1 MSAPAAV
8 NPAAVNPAVPRLHE
22 TDQIPDF
29 VASSDAFRDAFLR
42 RVEVT
47 IAKRVE
53 DCSRLELQTAL
64 AYAVRD
70 AQVERWIATS
80 RRIQD
85 RNPKRVYYI
94 SLEFLMGRALGNAL
108 INLGIDESATEA
120 MRSLGLGLEELLDEE
135 LDAGLGNGGLGRLA
149 ACFLDSMATLD
160 YPGFGCGIRYDYG
173 IFKQKIVDGAQVEE
187 PDPWLRMG
195 NPWEIQ
201 RTDRQQ
207 TIKFYGRVQAYR
219 DNRDAS
225 GKTWFSWTETEDVLA
240 MPFDTPVPGYGT
252 TTVNT
257 LRLWSARALHD
268 FNLGDFNRGDYIN
281 ANLTSALTENITKV
295 LYPNDNNY
303 EGKELRLKQQYF
315 VCAATLADLIAD
327 FKAAGN
333 SISELPDK
341 IVIQLNDTHPAI
353 AIPELLRILVDQ
365 EGLGWEEAWSLVTRV
380 FAYTNHTLLAEA
392 LEKWPVALFERL
404 LPRHLQL
411 IYEINRHFLRQVA
424 NRWPGDDAKLQ
435 NMSLIEEGPER
446 KVRMAYLAIVGSFS
460 VNGVAALHTELLKS
474 GLVNDFFLLT
484 PAKFN
489 NKTNGIT
496 PRRWL
501 RACNPGLSSL
511 IDGTIGRGW
520 TTDLD
525 ELRGLGSHADDAAFG
540 EQWRAVKAANKQEL
554 RRYVEATTG
563 ERIDP
568 LSMFDVQIKRLHEY
582 KRQLLNLLH
591 CVALYQQLKDDPSSD
606 RVPRTVLF
614 GAKAAP
620 GYAVAKLI
628 IRFANAVGRAVNK
641 DPQVNDQ
648 LKVLFLPNYNVSLA
662 ELLVPAADLSQQIST
677 AGKEASGTGNMKFAL
692 NGALTIGTLDGANV
706 EIRDCVGDD
715 NIYIFGLTVNDV
727 AALREKGYD
736 PRAYLGSDSPLARAL
751 DLVRSGFF
759 SPGDPSAFVP
769 LIELI
774 VDHGDEYFLA
784 ADFDSY
790 AAAQLHAEADY
801 RNPRLWTSKAV
812 RNVAAM
818 GMFSSDRTI
827 REYASQ
833 IWNIDPLR

>member
-8 NPAAVNPAVPRLHE
+8 TTAVTTAVRVDDP
-22 TDQIPDF
+22 TDPVPSFIASPDT
-29 VASSDAFRDAFLR
+29 FRDAFLR

-47 IAKRVE
+47 IAKHID
-53 DCSRLELQTAL
+53 DCRRHDLQVAL

-70 AQVERWIATS
+70 AQVDRWIATS
-80 RRIQD
+80 RRIQE

-108 INLGIDESATEA
+108 INLGIHDSAETA
-120 MRSLGLGLEELLDEE
+120 LRGLGLDLEELLDEE

-173 IFKQKIVDGAQVEE
+173 IFKQRIVDGAQVEE
-187 PDPWLRMG
+187 PDPWLRSG

-207 TIKFYGRVQAYR
+207 TIRFFGRVQTYR
-219 DNRDAS
+219 DNRDPA
-225 GKTWFSWTETEDVLA
+225 GKVWYSWTDTEDVLA
-240 MPFDTPVPGYGT
+240 MPYDTPVPGYGT

-268 FNLGDFNRGDYIN
+268 FNLGSFNRGDYIN

-315 VCAATLADLIAD
+315 VCAATIADLLAD

-333 SISELPDK
+333 DIRALADK
-341 IVIQLNDTHPAI
+341 VAIQLNDTHPAI
-353 AIPELLRILVDQ
+353 AIPELLRILVDT
-365 EGLGWEEAWSLVTRV
+365 EGLGWDEAWGIVTRT

-392 LEKWPVALFERL
+392 LEKWPVALFEKL

-411 IYEINRHFLRQVA
+411 IYEINHHFLRQVA
-424 NRWPGDDAKLQ
+424 NRWPGDDAKLR
-435 NMSLIEEGPER
+435 NMSLIEEGTER

-474 GLVNDFFLLT
+474 GLVNDFFQLS

-501 RACNPGLSSL
+501 RACNPGLSAL
-511 IDGTIGRGW
+511 IDSKIGPSW

-525 ELRGLGSHADDAAFG
+525 RLHGLEAYADDAAFSADW
-540 EQWRAVKAANKQEL
+540 QAVKAANKDEL
-554 RRYVEATTG
+554 RRYIESTTG
-563 ERIDP
+563 QRVDP
-568 LSMFDVQIKRLHEY
+568 SSIFDVQIKRLHEY

-591 CVALYQQLKDDPSSD
+591 CVALYQELKDNPSSD

-662 ELLVPAADLSQQIST
+662 ELLIPAADLSQQIST
-677 AGKEASGTGNMKFAL
+677 AGKEASGTGNMKLAL

-706 EIRDCVGDD
+706 EIRDCVGED
-715 NIYIFGLTVNDV
+715 NIYIFGNTVDEI
-727 AALREKGYD
+727 AALRARGYD
-736 PRAYLGSDSPLARAL
+736 PNAYLGAGSPLGRAL

-759 SPGDPSAFVP
+759 SPEDHGAFVP
-769 LIELI
+769 LVELI

-790 AAAQLHAEADY
+790 AAAQRHVETDY
-801 RNPRLWTSKAV
+801 RDGARWTSKAIH
-812 RNVAAM
+812 NVANM

-827 REYASQ
+827 RAYATE
-833 IWNIDPLR
+833 IWGVEPLR

>member
-8 NPAAVNPAVPRLHE
+8 TTAVVRVDDPTDRVPSF
-22 TDQIPDF
+22 I
-29 VASSDAFRDAFLR
+29 ASPEAFRDAFLR

-47 IAKRVE
+47 IAKHID
-53 DCSRLELQTAL
+53 DCSRHDLQVAL

-70 AQVERWIATS
+70 AQVDRWIATT
-80 RRIQD
+80 RRIQE

-108 INLGIDESATEA
+108 INLGINDSADTA
-120 MRSLGLGLEELLDEE
+120 LRSLGLDLEELLDEE

-173 IFKQKIVDGAQVEE
+173 IFKQRIVDGAQVEE
-187 PDPWLRMG
+187 PDPWLRSG
-195 NPWEIQ
+195 NPWEIL
-201 RTDRQQ
+201 RNDRQQ
-207 TIKFYGRVQAYR
+207 TVRFFGRVQTYR
-219 DNRDAS
+219 DNRDPS
-225 GKTWFSWTETEDVLA
+225 GKIWYSWTDTEDVLA
-240 MPFDTPVPGYGT
+240 MPYDTPVPGYGT

-268 FNLGDFNRGDYIN
+268 FNLGSFNRGDYIN

-315 VCAATLADLIAD
+315 VCAATLADLLVD

-333 SISELPDK
+333 DIRDLADK
-341 IVIQLNDTHPAI
+341 VAIQLNDTHPAI
-353 AIPELLRILVDQ
+353 AIPELLRILVDS
-365 EGLGWEEAWSLVTRV
+365 EGLGWDEAWGIVTRT

-392 LEKWPVALFERL
+392 LEKWPVVLFEKL

-411 IYEINRHFLRQVA
+411 IFEINHHFLRQVA
-424 NRWPGDDAKLQ
+424 NRWPGDEAKLR
-435 NMSLIEEGPER
+435 NMSLIEEGTER
-446 KVRMAYLAIVGSFS
+446 KVRMAYLAIIGSFS

-474 GLVNDFFLLT
+474 GLVNDFFQLS

-501 RACNPGLSSL
+501 RACNPGLSAL
-511 IDGTIGRGW
+511 IDSKIGPSW
-520 TTDLD
+520 TADLD
-525 ELRGLGSHADDAAFG
+525 RLRGLEAYAGDAAFCADW
-540 EQWRAVKAANKQEL
+540 QAVKAANKDAL
-554 RRYVEATTG
+554 RRYVESTTG

-568 LSMFDVQIKRLHEY
+568 SSIFDVQIKRLHEY

-591 CVALYQQLKDDPSSD
+591 CVALYQELKENPSSD

-628 IRFANAVGRAVNK
+628 IRFANAVGTAVNQ

-662 ELLVPAADLSQQIST
+662 ELLIPAADLSQQIST

-715 NIYIFGLTVNDV
+715 NIYIFGNTVDEIT
-727 AALREKGYD
+727 ALRARGYD
-736 PRAYLGSDSPLARAL
+736 PNAYLGAGSRLGHAL

-759 SPGDPSAFVP
+759 SPEDHEAFAP
-769 LIELI
+769 LVELI

-790 AAAQLHAEADY
+790 AAAQRHVETDY
-801 RNPRLWTSKAV
+801 RDPALWTSKAI
-812 RNVAAM
+812 RNVANM

-827 REYASQ
+827 RAYATE
-833 IWNIDPLR
+833 IWGIEPLR

>member
-1 MSAPAAV
+1 MSA
-8 NPAAVNPAVPRLHE
+8 PAAVNPAVPRLHE

-29 VASSDAFRDAFLR
+29 IASPDAFRDAFLR

-80 RRIQD
+80 RRIQE

-108 INLGIDESATEA
+108 INLGIDGSATEA
-120 MRSLGLGLEELLDEE
+120 MRSLGLDLEELLDEE

-207 TIKFYGRVQAYR
+207 TIKFYGRVQMYR

-240 MPFDTPVPGYGT
+240 MPYDTPVPGYGT
-252 TTVNT
+252 ATVNT

-315 VCAATLADLIAD
+315 VCAATLADLIGD

-333 SISELPDK
+333 SISELSDK
-341 IVIQLNDTHPAI
+341 VVIQLNDTHPAI

-365 EGLGWEEAWSLVTRV
+365 EGLGWDAAWSIVTRT

-411 IYEINRHFLRQVA
+411 IYEINHHFLRQVA
-424 NRWPGDDAKLQ
+424 NRWPGDDAKLR
-435 NMSLIEEGPER
+435 NMSLIEEGSEP

-501 RACNPGLSSL
+501 RACNPGLSGL
-511 IDGTIGRGW
+511 IDATIGNGW

-525 ELRGLGSHADDAAFG
+525 QLRGLGAHADDAAFG
-540 EQWRAVKAANKQEL
+540 EQWRAVKAANKEEL
-554 RRYVEATTG
+554 RRFVETTTG
-563 ERIDP
+563 ERVDP
-568 LSMFDVQIKRLHEY
+568 QSMFDVQIKRLHEY

-591 CVALYQQLKDDPSSD
+591 CVALYQELKDNPSSD

-641 DPQVNDQ
+641 DLQVSDQ

-692 NGALTIGTLDGANV
+692 NGALTVGTLDGANV

-715 NIYIFGLTVNDV
+715 NIYIFGLTVDEV
-727 AALREKGYD
+727 AELRGRGYD
-736 PRAYLGSDSPLARAL
+736 PKAYLGPESPLARAL
-751 DLVRSGFF
+751 GLVRSGFF
-759 SPGDPSAFVP
+759 SPEDPGAFVP
-769 LIELI
+769 LVELI
-774 VDHGDEYFLA
+774 VDHGDEYLLA

-790 AAAQLHAEADY
+790 AAAQRHAEADY
-801 RNPRLWTSKAV
+801 RNPQLWTSKAV
-812 RNVAAM
+812 RNVSAM

-827 REYASQ
+827 GEYASQ
-833 IWNIDPLR
+833 IWHIDPLR